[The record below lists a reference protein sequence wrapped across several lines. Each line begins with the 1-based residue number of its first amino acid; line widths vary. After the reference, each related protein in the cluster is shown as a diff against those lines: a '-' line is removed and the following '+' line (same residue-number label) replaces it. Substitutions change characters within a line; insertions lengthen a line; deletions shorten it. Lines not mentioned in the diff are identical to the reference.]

1 MDGEVKRD
9 HGLGVWINAEH
20 KRRCGSRRI
29 LSKDLELCFLLV
41 IFLPVLGHTNL
52 RNGLYLEKSATHKAN
67 VVVEIKRIVLIMD
80 SINTGNETNNASW
93 SVTWPLVFW
102 IPPEQQFNE
111 QVYCY
116 STRASG
122 HLGTCWT
129 ILTLILHYTVKSC
142 NFLHGNL
149 YTTQGANKSFSFRLL
164 GFMKMN
170 EIRIIYRFII

>member
-93 SVTWPLVFW
+93 SVTWPLVFEFHPNNNSMSKFTA
-102 IPPEQQFNE
+102 IAHVRVDILEHAERFSRSFYTTPLNRVIFYMEICTLPKERI
-111 QVYCY
+111 
-116 STRASG
+116 RASV
-122 HLGTCWT
+122 LGC
-129 ILTLILHYTVKSC
+129 
-142 NFLHGNL
+142 
-149 YTTQGANKSFSFRLL
+149 
-164 GFMKMN
+164 
-170 EIRIIYRFII
+170 